1 MNTAGDELSKPWLK
15 NYPAGVPQQI
25 DISRYNSLLD
35 LFSESFARF
44 SQRKA
49 YQYFGKSLTFGELDL
64 ASEDFAAYLQS
75 LGFERGARVAI
86 MLPNVLQYPLAMLGI
101 LRAGFVVV
109 NINPLYTA
117 RELEYQLR
125 DSGASALIILEN
137 FAHVYQSI
145 KAQVQIK
152 EVIVTSIGEQ
162 IGIKGMVIDFVLRH
176 IKKVVPA
183 WHLEGSIAF
192 KTALHIG
199 AKQQLQAVQ
208 ILPTDIA
215 FLQYTGGTTG
225 VSKGAVLSHQNI
237 LANVMQVDVWLEPAL
252 TLKTPAGAKVGKGDQ
267 LVFLCALP
275 LYHIFALTA
284 CALVGIQ
291 RGALNILVPNPKDIP
306 SFIQL
311 LAKNPSIHL
320 FPAVNTLLAALLR
333 HPNFVKLKFPN
344 LLVTIGGGMAVQK
357 TIADQ
362 WQRLTGVPVAEGYGL
377 SETAP
382 VVCVNTPLINEFTG
396 HIGLPLPST
405 EVKIIGEDELPVA
418 VGEAGEICIR
428 GPQVMTGYWNRPKDT
443 RDVMTADGFFK
454 SGDIG
459 TMNADGYVKIIDRK
473 KDMIIVS
480 GFKVY
485 PNEIEELL
493 MQVDGVMECAVI
505 GVPDEETGEA
515 VKLFVVRDSTAKVTE
530 NLPVE
535 LKENLKGNLK
545 ENLTEESIQNFCKT
559 QLTNYK
565 RPKYIVFKESLP
577 KTNLGKILRRELR
590 ESI

>member
-1 MNTAGDELSKPWLK
+1 MNTAGDELNKPWLK

-49 YQYFGKSLTFGELDL
+49 YQYFGKALTFSELDQ
-64 ASEDFAAYLQS
+64 ASQEFAAYLQS
-75 LGFERGARVAI
+75 LGLERGARVAI
-86 MLPNVLQYPLAMLGI
+86 MLPNVLQYPITMLGI

-117 RELEYQLR
+117 RELEYQLQ
-125 DSGASALIILEN
+125 DSGASVLIILEN
-137 FAHVYQSI
+137 FVHVYESI
-145 KAQVQIK
+145 HAQMQLK
-152 EVIVTSIGEQ
+152 QVIVTSIGEQ
-162 IGIKGMVIDFVLRH
+162 IGIKGWAIDFVLRH
-176 IKKVVPA
+176 VKKAIPA
-183 WHLEGSIAF
+183 WHLEGSISF
-192 KTALHIG
+192 KSALHIG
-199 AKQQLQAVQ
+199 AKKQLQAVQ

-237 LANVMQVDVWLEPAL
+237 LANVLQVDVWLEPAL
-252 TLKTPAGAKVGKGDQ
+252 TLKTPAGTTVSKDDQ

-291 RGALNILVPNPKDIP
+291 RGALNILVPNPKDIAG
-306 SFIQL
+306 FIQL

-320 FPAVNTLLAALLR
+320 FPVVNTLLAALLR
-333 HPNFVKLKFPN
+333 HPNFAKLQFPN

-357 TIADQ
+357 TAADL
-362 WQRLTGVPVAEGYGL
+362 WQQMTGVPVAEGYGL

-382 VVCVNTPLINEFTG
+382 VVCVNTPLIKEFTG

-405 EVKIIGEDELPVA
+405 EIQIRGEDGLPTA
-418 VGEAGEICIR
+418 LGEPGEICIR
-428 GPQVMTGYWNRPKDT
+428 GPQVMTGYWNRPQDT
-443 RDVMTADGFFK
+443 REALTADGFFK

-459 TMNADGYVKIIDRK
+459 TMNEDGYVKIIDRK

-485 PNEIEELL
+485 PNEIEALL
-493 MQVDGVMECAVI
+493 MQLDGVMECAVI

-515 VKLFVVRDSTAKVTE
+515 VKLFVVQDATVTPSE
-530 NLPVE
+530 NLSVE
-535 LKENLKGNLK
+535 PRGNLT
-545 ENLTEESIQNFCKT
+545 TEQIQNFCKA

-590 ESI
+590 E

>member
-1 MNTAGDELSKPWLK
+1 MNTAGDAINKPWLK

-35 LFSESFARF
+35 LFSESFTRF

-49 YQYFGKSLTFGELDL
+49 YLYFGQALTFSELDQ
-64 ASEDFAAYLQS
+64 ASQDFAAYLQS
-75 LGFERGARVAI
+75 LDLERGSRVAI
-86 MLPNVLQYPLAMLGI
+86 MLPNVLQYPITMLGI

-117 RELEYQLR
+117 RELEYQLQ
-125 DSGASALIILEN
+125 DSGASVLIILEN
-137 FAHVYQSI
+137 FAHVYESI
-145 KAQVQIK
+145 HAQVQLK
-152 EVIVTSIGEQ
+152 QVIVTSIGEQ
-162 IGIKGMVIDFVLRH
+162 IGIKGWAIDFVLRH
-176 IKKVVPA
+176 VKKAIPA
-183 WHLEGSIAF
+183 WHLEGSISF
-192 KTALHIG
+192 KSALHIG
-199 AKQQLQAVQ
+199 AKKQLQAVQ

-237 LANVMQVDVWLEPAL
+237 LANVLQVDVWLEPAL
-252 TLKTPAGAKVGKGDQ
+252 TLKTPAGTTVAKDDQ

-291 RGALNILVPNPKDIP
+291 RGALNILVPNPKDIAG
-306 SFIQL
+306 FIQL

-320 FPAVNTLLAALLR
+320 FPVVNTLLAALLR
-333 HPNFVKLKFPN
+333 HPNFTKLQFPN

-357 TIADQ
+357 TVADL
-362 WQRLTGVPVAEGYGL
+362 WQQMTGVPVAEGYGL

-382 VVCVNTPLINEFTG
+382 VVCVNTPLIKEFTG

-405 EVKIIGEDELPVA
+405 EIQIRGEDGLPTA
-418 VGEAGEICIR
+418 LGEPGEICIR
-428 GPQVMTGYWNRPKDT
+428 GPQVMTGYWNRPQDT
-443 RDVMTADGFFK
+443 REALTADGFFK

-459 TMNADGYVKIIDRK
+459 TMNEDGYVKIIDRK

-485 PNEIEELL
+485 PNEIEALL
-493 MQVDGVMECAVI
+493 MQLEGVLECAVI

-515 VKLFVVRDSTAKVTE
+515 VKLFVVQDATVTPSE
-530 NLPVE
+530 NLSVE
-535 LKENLKGNLK
+535 PRGNLT
-545 ENLTEESIQNFCKT
+545 TEQIQNFCKA

-590 ESI
+590 E

>member
-1 MNTAGDELSKPWLK
+1 MNTAGDELNKPWLK

-35 LFSESFARF
+35 LFSESFTRF

-49 YQYFGKSLTFGELDL
+49 YQYFGQALTFSELDQ
-64 ASEDFAAYLQS
+64 ASQDFAAYLQS
-75 LGFERGARVAI
+75 LGLERGARVAI
-86 MLPNVLQYPLAMLGI
+86 MLPNVLQYPIAMLGI
-101 LRAGFVVV
+101 LRAGFVAV
-109 NINPLYTA
+109 NINPLYTP
-117 RELEYQLR
+117 RELEYQLQ
-125 DSGASALIILEN
+125 DSGASVLIILEN

-145 KAQVQIK
+145 EPQMQLKQ
-152 EVIVTSIGEQ
+152 VIVTSIGEL
-162 IGIKGMVIDFVLRH
+162 IGIKGWAIDFVLRH
-176 IKKVVPA
+176 VKKVVPA

-192 KTALHIG
+192 KSALHIG
-199 AKQQLQAVQ
+199 AKKQLQAVQ
-208 ILPTDIA
+208 ILPADIA

-225 VSKGAVLSHQNI
+225 VSKGAVLSHRNI
-237 LANVMQVDVWLEPAL
+237 LANMLQVDVWLEPAL
-252 TLKTPAGAKVGKGDQ
+252 TLKTPAGATVSKDDQ

-291 RGALNILVPNPKDIP
+291 RGALNILVPNPKDIAG
-306 SFIQL
+306 FIQL

-320 FPAVNTLLAALLR
+320 FPVVNTLLAALLR
-333 HPNFVKLKFPN
+333 HPNFAKLQFPN

-357 TIADQ
+357 NVADL
-362 WQRLTGVPVAEGYGL
+362 WQQMTGVPVAEGYGL

-382 VVCVNTPLINEFTG
+382 VACVNTPLIKEFTG

-405 EVKIIGEDELPVA
+405 EIQIRGDDGLPTALGEP
-418 VGEAGEICIR
+418 GEICIR
-428 GPQVMTGYWNRPKDT
+428 GPQVMVGYWNRPQDT
-443 RDVMTADGFFK
+443 REAMTTDGFFK

-459 TMNADGYVKIIDRK
+459 MMNADGYVKIIDRK

-485 PNEIEELL
+485 PNEIEALL
-493 MQVDGVMECAVI
+493 MQLDGVMECAVI

-515 VKLFVVRDSTAKVTE
+515 VKLFVVQDVTADPSE
-530 NLPVE
+530 NLSVE
-535 LKENLKGNLK
+535 PRG
-545 ENLTEESIQNFCKT
+545 NLTEEGIQNFCKA

-590 ESI
+590 E

>member
-1 MNTAGDELSKPWLK
+1 MNTAGDELNKPWLK

-35 LFSESFARF
+35 LFSESFTRF

-49 YQYFGKSLTFGELDL
+49 YQYFGQVLTFSELDQ
-64 ASEDFAAYLQS
+64 ASQDFAAYLQS
-75 LGFERGARVAI
+75 LGLERGARVAI
-86 MLPNVLQYPLAMLGI
+86 MLPNVLQYPIAMLGI

-109 NINPLYTA
+109 NINPLYTP
-117 RELEYQLR
+117 RELEYQLQ

-145 KAQVQIK
+145 EPKMQLKQ
-152 EVIVTSIGEQ
+152 VIVTSIGEL
-162 IGIKGMVIDFVLRH
+162 IGIKGWAIDFVLRH
-176 IKKVVPA
+176 VKKVVPA

-192 KTALHIG
+192 KSALHIG
-199 AKQQLQAVQ
+199 AKKQLQAVQ
-208 ILPTDIA
+208 ILPADIA

-225 VSKGAVLSHQNI
+225 VSKGAVLSHRNI
-237 LANVMQVDVWLEPAL
+237 LANVLQVDVWLEPAL
-252 TLKTPAGAKVGKGDQ
+252 TLKTPAGATVSKDDQ

-291 RGALNILVPNPKDIP
+291 RGALNILVPNPKDIAG
-306 SFIQL
+306 FIQL

-320 FPAVNTLLAALLR
+320 FPVVNTLLAALLR
-333 HPNFVKLKFPN
+333 HPNFAKLQFPN

-357 TIADQ
+357 NVADL
-362 WQRLTGVPVAEGYGL
+362 WQQMTGVPVAEGYGL

-382 VVCVNTPLINEFTG
+382 VVCVNTPLIKEFTG

-405 EVKIIGEDELPVA
+405 EIQIRGDDGLPTALGEP
-418 VGEAGEICIR
+418 GEICIR
-428 GPQVMTGYWNRPKDT
+428 GPQVMVGYWNRPQDT
-443 RDVMTADGFFK
+443 REAMTTDGFFK

-459 TMNADGYVKIIDRK
+459 MMNADGYVKIIDRK

-485 PNEIEELL
+485 PNEIEALL
-493 MQVDGVMECAVI
+493 MQLDGVMECAVI

-515 VKLFVVRDSTAKVTE
+515 VKLFVVQDVTADPSE
-530 NLPVE
+530 NLSVE
-535 LKENLKGNLK
+535 PRG
-545 ENLTEESIQNFCKT
+545 NLTEEGIQNFCKA

-590 ESI
+590 E

>member
-1 MNTAGDELSKPWLK
+1 MNTAGDELNKPWLK

-35 LFSESFARF
+35 LFSESFTRF

-49 YQYFGKSLTFGELDL
+49 YQYFGQALTFSELDQ
-64 ASEDFAAYLQS
+64 ASQDFAAYLQS
-75 LGFERGARVAI
+75 LGLERGARVAI
-86 MLPNVLQYPLAMLGI
+86 MLPNVLQYPIAMLGI

-109 NINPLYTA
+109 NINPLYTP
-117 RELEYQLR
+117 RELEYQLQ
-125 DSGASALIILEN
+125 DSGASVLIILEN

-145 KAQVQIK
+145 EPQMQLKQ
-152 EVIVTSIGEQ
+152 VIVTSIGEL
-162 IGIKGMVIDFVLRH
+162 IGIKGWAIDFVLRH
-176 IKKVVPA
+176 VKKVVPA

-192 KTALHIG
+192 KSALHIG
-199 AKQQLQAVQ
+199 AKKQLQAVQ
-208 ILPTDIA
+208 ILPADIA

-225 VSKGAVLSHQNI
+225 VSKGAVLSHRNI
-237 LANVMQVDVWLEPAL
+237 LANMLQVDVWLEPAL
-252 TLKTPAGAKVGKGDQ
+252 TLKTPAGATVSKDDQ

-291 RGALNILVPNPKDIP
+291 RGALNILVPNPKDIAG
-306 SFIQL
+306 FIQL

-320 FPAVNTLLAALLR
+320 FPVVNTLLAALLR
-333 HPNFVKLKFPN
+333 HPNFAKLQFPN

-357 TIADQ
+357 NVADL
-362 WQRLTGVPVAEGYGL
+362 WQQMTGVPVAEGYGL

-382 VVCVNTPLINEFTG
+382 VACVNTPLIKEFTG

-405 EVKIIGEDELPVA
+405 EIQIRGDDGLPTALGEP
-418 VGEAGEICIR
+418 GEICIR
-428 GPQVMTGYWNRPKDT
+428 GPQVMVGYWNRPQDT
-443 RDVMTADGFFK
+443 REAMTTDGFFK

-459 TMNADGYVKIIDRK
+459 MMNADGYVKIIDRK

-485 PNEIEELL
+485 PNEIEALL
-493 MQVDGVMECAVI
+493 MQLDGVMECAVI

-515 VKLFVVRDSTAKVTE
+515 VKLFVVQDVTADPSE
-530 NLPVE
+530 NLSVE
-535 LKENLKGNLK
+535 PRG
-545 ENLTEESIQNFCKT
+545 NLTEEGIQNFCKA

-590 ESI
+590 Q